1 MSRVQFATIDEYIKS
16 FPKDVQDTLQDLRE
30 NIKKEVPGAEET
42 ISYGV
47 PTFKLNG
54 KYVVYFA
61 GFKKHISIYPVTTPV
76 EKSLKEVAQY
86 RTGKGTLQ
94 FPMDKPL
101 PFPLIRKIVKILVKE
116 NEKRSKKVTGK

>member
-1 MSRVQFATIDEYIKS
+1 MKIPTVDQYINS
-16 FPKDVQDTLQDLRE
+16 FSEDMKGKLEELRKLIRE
-30 NIKKEVPGAEET
+30 EVPGADET

-61 GFKKHISIYPVTTPV
+61 GFKKYISIYPVTTPV

-101 PFPLIRKIVKILVKE
+101 PFPLIRKIVKILAEE
-116 NEKRSKKVTGK
+116 NEKRSKKAADK

>member
-1 MSRVQFATIDEYIKS
+1 MKQVNTIDNYINS
-16 FPKDVQDTLQDLRE
+16 FPDEVQEKLRSLRKL
-30 NIKKEVPGAEET
+30 IRKEVPGAEET

-47 PTFKLNG
+47 LTFKLNG

-61 GFKKHISIYPVTTPV
+61 GFKKHISIYPVITPV

-94 FPMDKPL
+94 FPLSKPL
-101 PFPLIRKIVKILVKE
+101 PLPLIRKIVKILVEENKRR
-116 NEKRSKKVTGK
+116 NEKNN